1 MMHMETTQQVLSR
14 KLLNTLVDMFESCPM
29 AESSAKVLF
38 STACEVAYRLIPEG
52 EENTTVVQV
61 PTPAAKVIVR
71 GIIVMSFLSEQ
82 MGQSDVKQLLLD
94 VAFQSNDSFALQVMK
109 DMKAMVDDPSEPFSI
124 RHLISAE
131 PKDKRFE
138 LN

>member
-1 MMHMETTQQVLSR
+1 MMHMETTTQIYSR
-14 KLLNTLVDMFESCPM
+14 KLLNTLVAMFESCPM
-29 AESSAKVLF
+29 VESSAHVIF
-38 STACEVAYRLIPEG
+38 ATACEVAYRLIPEG

-71 GIIVMSFLSEQ
+71 GIIMMSFLSDQ

-94 VAFQSNDSFALQVMK
+94 IAFQSNDKFALQIMK
-109 DMKAMVDDPSEPFSI
+109 DMKAIVDDPSEKFSV
-124 RHLISAE
+124 RTMLTSE
-131 PKDKRFE
+131 PKDRRFE